1 MKTSSSVLI
10 PCFILLITGN
20 LHSQDSLNHQT
31 VFSEGIAVHGGI
43 GWLAVRDEYISKE
56 RYAGLLPYSAI
67 GWSRFHETYG
77 YNLALEYRY
86 GSAMKNHNVSAQI
99 TEFSLNLDYLY
110 PVGEFALFSR
120 DVLAYLG
127 PSPELFLHLFGS

>member
-1 MKTSSSVLI
+1 MKTSSLVLI
-10 PCFILLITGN
+10 PCFIPLITTI

-31 VFSEGIAVHGGI
+31 AFSEGIGVHGGI

-77 YNLALEYRY
+77 YNLALKYGY
-86 GSAMKNHNVSAQI
+86 GSAIKNYNVSSQI
-99 TEFSLNLDYLY
+99 TEFSLN
-110 PVGEFALFSR
+110 
-120 DVLAYLG
+120 
-127 PSPELFLHLFGS
+127 